1 MKCKK
6 CKNIECNLSRR
17 NSIERMVGQILP
29 ARPYR
34 CSACHARF
42 WGLDRP
48 LFTIG
53 RAAIAGFGLFS
64 FLWFLVVFFIV
75 DGEPLT
81 AQPVTQAENQAS
93 AKENTDKTAVVETE
107 KIANPSMVLQEGQ
120 QDSQAVLGKAD
131 SPVLD
136 VTQPPPISDFVKAL
150 SERNKT
156 SNPDATPETSAAIES
171 QPAPIKAE
179 KQVREK
185 GPSKAVA
192 SVESNIPK
200 KKPLPAGR
208 LRLERM
214 SLKPTSGTTLVL
226 YTDRPIENHTF
237 FRLEGPARMVVDL
250 PGKWSL
256 SKQVPLLLTVDADLV
271 KKIRLGQDPENLRI
285 VFDLGSTPV
294 NEPFFESKA
303 NSLEI
308 TLIAQ

>member
-17 NSIERMVGQILP
+17 NSIERLVGQILP

-53 RAAIAGFGLFS
+53 RAAIAGLGLFS
-64 FLWFLVVFFIV
+64 FLWFLVAFFIV

-81 AQPVTQAENQAS
+81 VKSVTQAENQAS
-93 AKENTDKTAVVETE
+93 AKENTDITAVVETE
-107 KIANPSMVLQEGQ
+107 KIANPSVVLQEGQ
-120 QDSQAVLGKAD
+120 QDSQAVLAKAD

-171 QPAPIKAE
+171 QPAPTKTE
-179 KQVREK
+179 KQVHEK
-185 GPSKAVA
+185 GPRKA
-192 SVESNIPK
+192 VESNIPK
-200 KKPLPAGR
+200 KKPLPER

-214 SLKPTSGTTLVL
+214 SLKPTSGNTLVL
-226 YTDRPIENHTF
+226 YTNRPIGNHTF
-237 FRLEGPARMVVDL
+237 FRLEGPARIVVDL

-271 KKIRLGQDPENLRI
+271 KKIRLGQNPEYLRI